1 MSVVDLDKDG
11 GRSARGGR
19 SRKGRTGRLRS
30 RRANWRRRLL
40 WLGALLGSGCLIAGA
55 WWLVWQ
61 STVLAITEVRVVG
74 VDGKG
79 RQQVLA
85 SASVPIGRPL
95 AAFDAEATS
104 EQVGRIAWVRSATAE
119 RSWPREVLITVDL
132 RTALAVDADT
142 GEAVDAGGVRFTPVD
157 GALDGLPIVRG
168 SEKGRAEAM
177 RALAEMPAGLVSRIT
192 SISANGRDDIHLV
205 LTSGSGVR
213 WGSAE
218 QTLLKAEVL
227 GALLTRKAVL
237 YDVSAPLMPTTRGE
251 RRS

>member
-1 MSVVDLDKDG
+1 MSVVDLGGEG
-11 GRSARGGR
+11 GRASRGGR
-19 SRKGRTGRLRS
+19 SGKDRRGRVRS

-40 WLGALLGSGCLIAGA
+40 WLGILLGSAGLIAGA

-61 STVLAITEVRVVG
+61 STVLSITEVRVVG

-85 SASVPIGRPL
+85 AASVPVGRPL
-95 AAFDAEATS
+95 ATFDAEATS
-104 EQVGRIAWVRSATAE
+104 VRVGRIAWVRTATAE
-119 RSWPREVLITVDL
+119 RSWPHEALITVDV
-132 RTALAVDADT
+132 RTGLAVDADT
-142 GEAVDAGGVRFTPVD
+142 GEAVDAYGVRFMPVD
-157 GALDGLPIVRG
+157 GAVDGLPVVRG
-168 SEKGRAEAM
+168 SERGRVEAM
-177 RALAEMPAGLVSRIT
+177 RALAQMPADLVSRIT

-205 LTSGSGVR
+205 LKSGSGVR

-227 GALLTRKAVL
+227 GALLKRKAVL
-237 YDVSAPLMPTTRGE
+237 YDVAAPLMPTTRGE